1 MPIPADGTNSRKREG
16 MPQPAACP
24 VLSARAEPTS
34 TKARA
39 PSGSWALFKHLDLMS
54 VWDPAGFK
62 AKKTFLH
69 L

>member
-1 MPIPADGTNSRKREG
+1 

-39 PSGSWALFKHLDLMS
+39 PSSSWALFKHLDLMS

-62 AKKTFLH
+62 AKKPFCTFSLARPFQETF
-69 L
+69 